1 MLTQEDLKN
10 IGLEVG
16 KVIEQNITPALELM
30 AAKEDLAN
38 LATKEDMKRVED
50 RLDSIDSKISAIQ
63 SELEDIRQ
71 KLSTLSLR
79 TKDDDDAVVKDI
91 FALRRRVDALET
103 QIKQMK
109 LNQG

>member
-1 MLTQEDLKN
+1 MDQEIKKEFE
-10 IGLEVG
+10 GL
-16 KVIEQNITPALELM
+16 
-30 AAKEDLAN
+30 AKIIKEGFDQT
-38 LATKEDMKRVED
+38 ATKAELEQMATKDDLKRVED
-50 RLDSIDSKISAIQ
+50 RLDSIDSNIAKIQ
-63 SELEDIRQ
+63 SDLEDIRQ
-71 KLSTLSLR
+71 KLDNISLR